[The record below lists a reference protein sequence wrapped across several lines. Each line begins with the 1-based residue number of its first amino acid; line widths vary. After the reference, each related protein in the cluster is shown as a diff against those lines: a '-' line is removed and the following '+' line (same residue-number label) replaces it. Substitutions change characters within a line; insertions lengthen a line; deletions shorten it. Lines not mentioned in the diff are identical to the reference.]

1 MITEQKII
9 DSISSKV
16 IALIDSNVKSGR
28 HSIESVL
35 DSKFWG
41 NITRKFIGIVYE
53 FNLANKESNVSN
65 KVGKIITNHICET
78 YLHRDSA
85 FAKEFLSDF
94 ALIKAVDDNIRVV
107 DGDIDEINFTK
118 AWLYSKG
125 IYHHDFVV
133 HLSGFIK

>member
-41 NITRKFIGIVYE
+41 NITRKMLGIVYE
-53 FNLANKESNVSN
+53 FNLANKESDITN

-85 FAKEFLSDF
+85 FAKEFLSNFGD
-94 ALIKAVDDNIRVV
+94 IKAVDN
-107 DGDIDEINFTK
+107 DIHKINFTK

-125 IYHHDFVV
+125 IYHNDFVI
-133 HLSGFIK
+133 HLSSFIK

>member
-41 NITRKFIGIVYE
+41 NITRKMLGIVYE
-53 FNLANKESNVSN
+53 FNLANKESDVSN

-94 ALIKAVDDNIRVV
+94 GGIKAVDN
-107 DGDIDEINFTK
+107 DIHKINFTK

-125 IYHHDFVV
+125 IYHNDFVN
-133 HLSGFIK
+133 HLISFIK